1 MAGSTAGDDMP
12 IGGHLVS
19 ADGKPAASASL
30 LLNPQDRGGKG
41 SDGLIQPDKV
51 WPGCAE
57 QATMLIEKLLI
68 AIPMSLA
75 GKDLKPQLD
84 LAARSEWPQAEDMS
98 SEVFGS

>member
-1 MAGSTAGDDMP
+1 
-12 IGGHLVS
+12 
-19 ADGKPAASASL
+19 
-30 LLNPQDRGGKG
+30 
-41 SDGLIQPDKV
+41 
-51 WPGCAE
+51 
-57 QATMLIEKLLI
+57 MLIEKLLI